1 MLVQAFACN
10 TSPNTIVYVDFTF
23 LGLHSLPH
31 LQNLLPVWLRFP
43 LVLFQHVLQPCANKP

>member
-10 TSPNTIVYVDFTF
+10 TSPNTIVYLDFTF